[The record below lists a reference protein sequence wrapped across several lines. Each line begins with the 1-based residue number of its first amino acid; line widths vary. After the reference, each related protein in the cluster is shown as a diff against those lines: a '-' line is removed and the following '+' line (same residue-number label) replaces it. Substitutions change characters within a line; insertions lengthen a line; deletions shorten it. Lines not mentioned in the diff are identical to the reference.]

1 MKPPQYS
8 ADSMKFLQGEL
19 HAFLE
24 ANGASTKPQILKV
37 LKWSDRQLSHVL
49 TTQPEWLVGVG
60 TTRGESKHGRM
71 VLYACQGEHVLGF
84 CQKCGRK
91 NFHPAQAK
99 RSQCHACAVDYCQIK
114 YTRIIPGVDVSKPT
128 MARPG
133 SREKSEILGARWDA
147 GFPMHL
153 PGDEYACRPGWD
165 ESQEEPEDYDEDE

>member
-1 MKPPQYS
+1 MAVKQYS
-8 ADSMKFLQGEL
+8 DDTMQFMQSEL
-19 HAFLE
+19 YAYLTEHGPA
-24 ANGASTKPQILKV
+24 TKPQIMSGV
-37 LKWSDRQLSHVL
+37 KWNGRQLSYVL
-49 TTQPEWLVGVG
+49 SSQPDWLVGVG

-71 VLYACQGEHVLGF
+71 VLYACQGEHVLGV
-84 CQKCGRK
+84 CAKCGRK

-114 YTRIIPGVDVSKPT
+114 YTRIIPGVDVSQPT
-128 MARPG
+128 TARPG
-133 SREKSEILGARWDA
+133 SREKEEILGARWDA